1 MAAMTPQG
9 VAPEPGRSTA
19 QVADDSLVLESVDRL
34 IADLIAPQAAEI
46 DATARFPR
54 EIYEAMGAI
63 GLFGLWIDEE
73 DGGLGKDIYLALMV
87 EQRIARVSATCAL
100 MFANCGDAVS
110 GIVHGGATWMRQK
123 YLPGIAAGEL
133 IPCFALTEPQA
144 GSDAAGIKTRAVRQ
158 GSEYV
163 LNGNKIYI
171 TNGSVGD
178 IYVVYAMTSPDA
190 GSAGMSAFLVPRD
203 TPGFTVGRDEDLLGL
218 RGSPATELHF
228 DNLVIPEDHRL
239 GDEDTGFRLAMV
251 SLDDARLS
259 AAAISLGIAHGA
271 MDIAVA
277 YATERE
283 QFGKKIIDHQGLQFL
298 LAERVSELAAGRALL
313 DQATELVATAPS
325 RRASTFASMAKL
337 ICTDYAM
344 QATVDALQVM
354 GGFGLTRECPVERM
368 MRDAKA
374 FQIFDGTNQ
383 IQKMIIGR
391 YLRRSGLPFD

>member
-1 MAAMTPQG
+1 MTTIKT
-9 VAPEPGRSTA
+9 APGGETSATL
-19 QVADDSLVLESVDRL
+19 ADDGPVLESVDRL
-34 IADLIAPQAAEI
+34 IADLIAPRAAEI

-54 EIYEAMGAI
+54 EIYEGMGKI
-63 GLFGLWIDEE
+63 GLFGLWVDEE
-73 DGGLGKDIYLALMV
+73 DGGLGKNTRLALLV
-87 EQRIARVSATCAL
+87 EERIARVSAACAL

-110 GIVHGGATWMRQK
+110 GIVHGGAAWMREK
-123 YLPGIAAGEL
+123 YLPGIAGGEL

-144 GSDAAGIKTRAVRQ
+144 GSDAAGIRTSAVRS
-158 GSEYV
+158 GSDYV
-163 LNGNKIYI
+163 LNGTKIYI

-178 IYVVYAMTSPDA
+178 IFVVYAMTAADA
-190 GSAGMSAFLVPRD
+190 GSAGMTAFLVPRD

-228 DNLVIPEDHRL
+228 DNVSVPEEYRL
-239 GDEDTGFRLAMV
+239 GDEGTGFRLAMV

-259 AAAISLGIAHGA
+259 AAAIALGIAHGA
-271 MDIAVA
+271 MEIAVA

-283 QFGKKIIDHQGLQFL
+283 QFGQKIIDFQGLQFL
-298 LAERVSELAAGRALL
+298 LAERVAELAAGRALL
-313 DQATELVATAPS
+313 DQATALVESEPS
-325 RRASTFASMAKL
+325 RRSSTFASMAKL

-354 GGFGLTRECPVERM
+354 GGFGLTRDCPVERM